1 MGNNESMIKQ
11 EIFEFYRNQ
20 SAEKTQDLE
29 NWLNSGSIRIPQ
41 PKSYYYFE
49 DRKINNALAMA
60 KPKKDSKILEIG
72 CNLGQMTFVLAGMGY
87 TITGFDLSEGAIRKA
102 QMRVE
107 HYKLKKISFEVQDA
121 ECYRNHNEEEFD
133 VVFSFSAFRYFP
145 DPQKALKESFRV
157 LKKGGV
163 AVIDFPNLFCPWFSI
178 IKPMVLMKKHI
189 HDHLFT
195 VSKIRDMM
203 VQAGFQDIVFRKFL
217 FSNKMLPG
225 FLLPLMKTADFVLER
240 TPLIRSMSAIIMA
253 MGRKK

>member
-1 MGNNESMIKQ
+1 MGNNESVIKQ
-11 EIFEFYRNQ
+11 EIFEFYKNQ

-87 TITGFDLSEGAIRKA
+87 IITGFDLSEDAIRKA
-102 QMRVE
+102 QMRAE
-107 HYKLKKISFEVQDA
+107 HYKLKNISFEVQDA

-145 DPQKALKESFRV
+145 DPQKALKESFKV
-157 LKKGGV
+157 LKKGGKECLTATNAAKKSRKTIV
-163 AVIDFPNLFCPWFSI
+163 SATPAAPHRPRVKRKASRPRRPLLHRRREAPRLLHLPRPLPRRPSLRTSCPCRRW
-178 IKPMVLMKKHI
+178 
-189 HDHLFT
+189 
-195 VSKIRDMM
+195 R
-203 VQAGFQDIVFRKFL
+203 RK
-217 FSNKMLPG
+217 G
-225 FLLPLMKTADFVLER
+225 
-240 TPLIRSMSAIIMA
+240 
-253 MGRKK
+253 